1 MTAAYEGAD
10 ECADGGPVGGTDKEA
25 SSIFACRIAKKFQ
38 PRAMISLRE
47 TKQNRDVMHCPTTK
61 SGNHPFRSAARVVQR
76 QFREDLENRP
86 WRGFAHVGVELGVS
100 AQSAGHRRTNA
111 SVAEPRIQRNRCG
124 VFGLKIKCNWD
135 GQPCRRAG
143 VNVAINKSS
152 ACQHSPR

>member
-1 MTAAYEGAD
+1 MCGRRTRRRYGQRSLEHLRLQHCEKVSTACYDLA
-10 ECADGGPVGGTDKEA
+10 
-25 SSIFACRIAKKFQ
+25 Q
-38 PRAMISLRE
+38 SLGE

-61 SGNHPFRSAARVVQR
+61 SGNHPFRSAARIVQR

-124 VFGLKIKCNWD
+124 VFSLNIKCNWD
-135 GQPCRRAG
+135 GLPCRRAR
-143 VNVAINKSS
+143 VNVAINKGR